1 MLVTTSPAKGLN
13 PWFPIILL
21 ASRSITNSLYILM
34 STRLFWV
41 FLLFSFR
48 AFSQQTAIYTDPE
61 RGYQLGM
68 ELYNKQKY
76 VVAQKEFQKVL
87 ESTAPLSLEVRGN
100 SAFYSARCASE
111 LFHRDAEYLLLQFM
125 EVYPENPHYEE
136 AVYHL
141 GLLYFKQKK
150 FKKAVEYLSKIDKN
164 DLSQERRDEVN
175 FKLGYSYYMTNDY
188 DKASKSFFDVKDG
201 TSKYAT
207 AAQYYYAHMA
217 YVNENYETALKSFL
231 KLKDSEAFAPVVP
244 YYITQ
249 IYYKQGKFDEL
260 LKFAPGVLDSVGP
273 KNGMEIGRMVAES
286 YYRKGNYKEA
296 LPYLIDYERNSRN
309 VGRSDYYQL
318 GFCYYKTG
326 EYEKAIPYFQKACT
340 ADDELSQNAY
350 YHLADCYLHTNA
362 KRSARTAYQSAAKS
376 AFDTEIQEESQFN
389 FAKLSYELN
398 YQSVAIEAF
407 RTFATNFPK
416 SAHLDEANEMLVGI
430 YTSTRNYKDAL
441 TSIEAI
447 KNKTQPIR
455 AAYQKVAYYRG
466 IEFFMDNNLKD
477 AIRLLK
483 LSLSNPVDQGLV
495 AEALYWSG
503 EAYYKSNEFENA
515 AKAYNDYLFTPAA
528 VNQEQYNLANYN
540 IGYSKFK
547 LEDYAAA
554 QTAFR
559 KYVKDKSQTD
569 NTRYTDALLRIAD
582 CFFMLKDQTNAIEYY
597 NQAITGNAKASDY
610 GIYQKGVILGVQGR
624 MAEKVETLQKLFDKY
639 PKSVY
644 YDDALFE
651 AAQASLIIGNNAQAL
666 EYYQQIITTYPNGS
680 YMKKAELG
688 QALVYYNN
696 KEDDKAL
703 AAYKKVV
710 QKYPNTTESHEALD
724 QIRKISVNQNKVDEY
739 LAYAQNVPNAD
750 VSKAAQDSLM
760 YEAAELRYTQGNCD
774 DAVKDFDAY
783 LKRFPNAI
791 FLVNASYYKSD
802 CLYRNKQYEKALE
815 GYEVVNDQPKSQFS
829 EKSLL
834 SAGQINYRLKNYDKA
849 LMNFEKLEATA
860 EVKDNIMAAQT
871 GELRS
876 SYKLNDYDKA
886 LSNSQKVLSS
896 SVTDKELINEAHFI
910 AGKSYFAKN
919 DLVNA
924 KAELTIVSKRT
935 NSEMTAESKYH
946 LALIEYKMDNYKE
959 SQKLIFEIQN
969 QVPSYDFWI
978 AKGFILLGDNYL
990 AQKDTFQARETYKS
1004 IVDNFQKDPAD
1015 PEDLK
1020 EVAKQKLD
1028 AITAAESKR
1037 NKEIQEQKMTP
1048 EPAEIDSTEDS
1059 GNK

>member
-1 MLVTTSPAKGLN
+1 M
-13 PWFPIILL
+13 
-21 ASRSITNSLYILM
+21 
-34 STRLFWV
+34 
-41 FLLFSFR
+41 
-48 AFSQQTAIYTDPE
+48 
-61 RGYQLGM
+61 
-68 ELYNKQKY
+68 
-76 VVAQKEFQKVL
+76 
-87 ESTAPLSLEVRGN
+87 
-100 SAFYSARCASE
+100 
-111 LFHRDAEYLLLQFM
+111 
-125 EVYPENPHYEE
+125 
-136 AVYHL
+136 
-141 GLLYFKQKK
+141 
-150 FKKAVEYLSKIDKN
+150 
-164 DLSQERRDEVN
+164 
-175 FKLGYSYYMTNDY
+175 
-188 DKASKSFFDVKDG
+188 
-201 TSKYAT
+201 
-207 AAQYYYAHMA
+207 
-217 YVNENYETALKSFL
+217 
-231 KLKDSEAFAPVVP
+231 
-244 YYITQ
+244 
-249 IYYKQGKFDEL
+249 
-260 LKFAPGVLDSVGP
+260 
-273 KNGMEIGRMVAES
+273 
-286 YYRKGNYKEA
+286 
-296 LPYLIDYERNSRN
+296 
-309 VGRSDYYQL
+309 

-774 DAVKDFDAY
+774 DAVKDFDSY

-802 CLYRNKQYEKALE
+802 CLYRNKQYEKANH
-815 GYEVVNDQPKSQFS
+815 Y
-829 EKSLL
+829 LL
-834 SAGQINYRLKNYDKA
+834 LYKKNFIHILKK
-849 LMNFEKLEATA
+849 
-860 EVKDNIMAAQT
+860 
-871 GELRS
+871 RS
-876 SYKLNDYDKA
+876 S
-886 LSNSQKVLSS
+886 
-896 SVTDKELINEAHFI
+896 
-910 AGKSYFAKN
+910 
-919 DLVNA
+919 
-924 KAELTIVSKRT
+924 
-935 NSEMTAESKYH
+935 
-946 LALIEYKMDNYKE
+946 
-959 SQKLIFEIQN
+959 IQN
-969 QVPSYDFWI
+969 AQLT
-978 AKGFILLGDNYL
+978 LLN
-990 AQKDTFQARETYKS
+990 ETK
-1004 IVDNFQKDPAD
+1004 
-1015 PEDLK
+1015 
-1020 EVAKQKLD
+1020 
-1028 AITAAESKR
+1028 
-1037 NKEIQEQKMTP
+1037 QKMTAYQNNKNEQELKVENTINQRIFAAIMSIILSILAGIMYFIFKKKRSFSIALIGQQNELNQLNLNLQNSILKLEKSNFDLKHFSKIIAHDLNQP
-1048 EPAEIDSTEDS
+1048 LLTIIGYSSIMLKNLKSNSKPSGIEEITRIHKYSTDMSNHITKLLQDSFPQIEREELKEKFKS
-1059 GNK
+1059 IH

>member
-1 MLVTTSPAKGLN
+1 
-13 PWFPIILL
+13 
-21 ASRSITNSLYILM
+21 M

-41 FLLFSFR
+41 FLLFSIR

-68 ELYNKQKY
+68 ELFSKQKY

-87 ESTAPLSLEVRGN
+87 ESTAPVSLEVKGN
-100 SAFYSARCASE
+100 SAFFAARCAAE
-111 LFHRDAEYLLLQFM
+111 LFHPDAEYLMFHFM
-125 EVYPENPHYEE
+125 TDYPENPHYDE
-136 AVYHL
+136 AIYHL
-141 GLLYFKQKK
+141 GILYFKQKK
-150 FKKAVEYLSKIDKN
+150 YKKAVEYLEKLDRN
-164 DLSQERRDEVN
+164 ELSQERRDEVN

-188 DKASKSFFDVKDG
+188 DKASKSFFEVKDG

-249 IYYKQGKFDEL
+249 IYYKQGKYDEL
-260 LKFAPGVLDSVGP
+260 LKFAPTVLDSVGP

-296 LPYLIDYERNSRN
+296 LPYLIDYERNSPN
-309 VGRSDYYQL
+309 VGRNDYYQL
-318 GFCYYKTG
+318 AFCYYKSG
-326 EYEKAIPYFQKACT
+326 EYEKAIPYFQKTCSK
-340 ADDELSQNAY
+340 DDELSQNAY
-350 YHLADCYLHTNA
+350 YHLADCYLKTNA
-362 KRSARTAYQSAAKS
+362 KRSARTSFQSAAKS
-376 AFDTEIQEESQFN
+376 TFDTEIQEEAQFN
-389 FAKLSYELN
+389 FAKLSYELS

-407 RTFATNFPK
+407 RSFTTTFPK

-430 YTSTRNYKDAL
+430 YTNTRNYKDAL

-466 IEFFMDNNLKD
+466 IEFFMDNNQKE
-477 AIRLLK
+477 AIK
-483 LSLSNPVDQGLV
+483 LFKTSISYPVDQGLV
-495 AEALYWSG
+495 AKALYWSG
-503 EAYYKSNEFENA
+503 ESYYKLNDFDNA
-515 AKAYNDYLFTPAA
+515 AKSYSDYILTPAA
-528 VNQEQYNLANYN
+528 VTQDEYNLANYN
-540 IGYSKFK
+540 IGYCKFK
-547 LEDYAAA
+547 SEDYASA

-559 KYVKDKSQTD
+559 KYVKEKAQTD
-569 NTRYTDALLRIAD
+569 NARYTDALLRIAD
-582 CFFMLKDQTNAIEYY
+582 CFFMLKDQANAIEYY
-597 NQAITGNAKASDY
+597 NQAIGANAKASDY
-610 GIYQKGVILGVQGR
+610 GIYQKGVILGIQGR
-624 MAEKVETLQKLFDKY
+624 MAEKVTTLQKLFDKY

-651 AAQASLIIGNNAQAL
+651 AAQASMIIGDNEQAL
-666 EYYQQIITTYPNGS
+666 KYYQEIMTNYPSGS

-688 QALVYYNN
+688 EALVYYNN
-696 KEDDKAL
+696 KEDDKAM

-710 QKYPNTTESHEALD
+710 QKYPNTTESHEALE
-724 QIRKISVNQNKVDEY
+724 QIRKISVSQNKVDDY
-739 LAYAQNVPNAD
+739 LAYAKNVPNAD

-774 DAVKDFDAY
+774 EAVKDFEAY
-783 LKRFPNAI
+783 LRRFPDAI

-802 CLYRNKQYEKALE
+802 CLYRSKQYEKALE
-815 GYEVVNDQPKSQFS
+815 GYEVVNGQTKSQFT

-834 SAGQINYRLKNYDKA
+834 SAGQINYRLKNYDRA
-849 LMNFEKLEATA
+849 LANFEKLEASA
-860 EVKDNIMAAQT
+860 EVKDNIMAAQA
-871 GELRS
+871 GELRC

-886 LSNSQKVLSS
+886 ISNAQKVLNSS
-896 SVTDKELINEAHFI
+896 ATDKDLITEAHFI

-919 DLVNA
+919 DMASA
-924 KAELTIVSKRT
+924 KSELTIVSKRT

-946 LALIEYKMDNYKE
+946 LALIEFRMDNYKE

-1004 IVDNFQKDPAD
+1004 IVDNFQKDPND

-1037 NKEIQEQKMTP
+1037 DKEIMERKLTP
-1048 EPAEIDSTEDS
+1048 ETIEPDSTDDA